1 MNKENQVLKMVAN
14 EAVTKE
20 HIMDYLDVV
29 KNNLSLSVLNQAM
42 VYLQKSTA
50 KMVCGKKAWESM
62 GRTIKEGARPI
73 VLFFPTIQMTE
84 PPEEYEIDG
93 VPQVVEGTDVQIHTK
108 EAVYANHY
116 IPVNAFDLD
125 STEGEYIPDAT
136 PKHEPFMDTI
146 LEITQATSE
155 FADTKK
161 ANTCKGEYDIKQ
173 NVFYFSNELSGLD
186 TEYKKQ
192 ECDKAAIYMYL
203 DYIFH
208 SYNLTD
214 KCLRTAIRYVLCER
228 YNIKTHSVGSS
239 LFTKLDK
246 KTEAEKLDFLYLL
259 QYFTSNIV
267 QDFEGHYLTF
277 NETAFVNDIFS
288 ASDATEMWR
297 AFDDVIRSIEDDLLK
312 DELANF
318 RTKLMRSEEGYLEE
332 LLSLRNEK
340 KVYTYPPVRIDLN
353 KTDYLRDEREKLL
366 NSIELILP
374 SQLS

>member
-1 MNKENQVLKMVAN
+1 MSKENQVLKMVAN

-20 HIMDYLDVV
+20 HIMSYLDVV

-73 VLFFPTIQMTE
+73 VLFFPTIQMRE

-125 STEGEYIPDAT
+125 STEGNDIPDAA
-136 PKHEPFMDTI
+136 PEHEPFMDTI

-155 FADTKK
+155 FADIKGVSSI
-161 ANTCKGEYDIKQ
+161 KGEYKKEN
-173 NVFYFSNELSGLD
+173 NVFYFSNSINPNDDRGRN
-186 TEYKKQ
+186 EY
-192 ECDKAAIYMYL
+192 EKAALSMYL
-203 DYIFH
+203 DYIFL
-208 SYNLTD
+208 SYNLKD
-214 KCLRTAIRYVLCER
+214 ISLQKAISYVLYER
-228 YNIKTHSVGSS
+228 YGITQHNIEKPA
-239 LFTKLDK
+239 FMKLDK

-288 ASDATEMWR
+288 ASDATEMWCL
-297 AFDDVIRSIEDDLLK
+297 FDKVKLSIEDDLLK
-312 DELANF
+312 DELTNLQ
-318 RTKLMRSEEGYLEE
+318 TKLMRAKDGFLEE
-332 LLSLRNEK
+332 LLSLRSRKE
-340 KVYTYPPVRIDLN
+340 VYTYPPLEIKLD
-353 KTDYLRDEREKLL
+353 KTDYLKTEREKLL
-366 NSIELILP
+366 SSIELILP